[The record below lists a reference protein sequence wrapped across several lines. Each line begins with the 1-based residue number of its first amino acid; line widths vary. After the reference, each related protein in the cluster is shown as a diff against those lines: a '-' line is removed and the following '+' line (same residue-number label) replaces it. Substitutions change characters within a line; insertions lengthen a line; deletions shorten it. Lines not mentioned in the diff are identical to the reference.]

1 MKLWEF
7 AHKYVKIVDIDNKEW
22 QGYCIGYTQPLD
34 NENNVASITVDTIE
48 GGICFYENEIKSIEE
63 IEEQ

>member
-1 MKLWEF
+1 MK
-7 AHKYVKIVDIDNKEW
+7 VVDIDNKEW

-34 NENNVASITVDTIE
+34 NENNVASITVNTVE

-63 IEEQ
+63 IEER